1 MRDEIHTRTVTII
14 STAMALVSG
23 LFWQKAIND
32 TLAAFIPI
40 NGVYIYEILV
50 ALIVTIGTVILIILL
65 NRTTEPEF
73 KEKIKIE
80 IKEKNLLDRIAEW
93 LFLKKS
99 KVEENGKLL

>member
-23 LFWQKAIND
+23 LFWQTAIND
-32 TLAAFIPI
+32 TVKAFIPTS
-40 NGVYIYEILV
+40 GAYIYEIIV

-65 NRTTEPEF
+65 NRTTDPEF

-80 IKEKNLLDRIAEW
+80 IKEKNIIDRMAEW
-93 LFLKKS
+93 LFLKKPEGEM
-99 KVEENGKLL
+99 K